1 MQLLTRAP
9 KGTLDTLP
17 KDIIKW
23 QTVEQVAFNNASLY
37 GFKEIRTPVFE
48 HTELFVRSVGNET
61 DVVSKEMYT
70 FEDKGKRSITLR
82 PEMTA
87 GVARAVTESGLIN
100 EALPLKVCYVAD
112 CFRYERPQAGRMR
125 QFKQFGAEVFGAEGP
140 SADAEIIAMASGLFD
155 TLGIKNLSLEI
166 NSIGCKE
173 CRKKYIE
180 ALKEFCHEHEDS
192 LCPTCKERMDKNPM
206 RVLDCKVESCKE
218 VLSDA
223 PFIIDY
229 LCDDCKEHFEG
240 VQNRL
245 LLMGIPYN
253 VNPHI
258 VRGLDYYTRTVF
270 EFVSNEIGSQ
280 GTVCGGGRYDGLI
293 EQIGGPKTCGLGF
306 AVGINRLI
314 LLMEAQNTEFMP
326 ERKCELYLA
335 PLGEKASK
343 KAVAIADLLRKEG
356 FYVETDLMG
365 RSVKA
370 QMKYADKIG
379 AMFSAVIGDD
389 EIESGKC
396 VIKKMSDG
404 TVTEAM
410 LEKLPEAIYDLIMQ
424 SHIDDAADAGSFI
437 AENK

>member
-9 KGTLDTLP
+9 KGTLDVLP
-17 KDIIKW
+17 KDIAKW
-23 QTVEQVAFNNASLY
+23 QTVEQVAFNNAALY

-48 HTELFVRSVGNET
+48 HTELFVRSVGDET

-70 FEDKGKRSITLR
+70 FEDKGHRSITLR

-87 GVARAVTESGLIN
+87 GAARAVTESGLIN
-100 EALPLKVCYVAD
+100 EALPVKVCYCAD

-140 SADAEIIAMASGLFD
+140 SADAEIIAMANGLFE

-166 NSIGCKE
+166 NSIGCKD

-180 ALKEFCHEHEDS
+180 ALKDYCHKHADS

-218 VLSDA
+218 VLEDA
-223 PFIIDY
+223 PFILDY
-229 LCDDCKEHFEG
+229 LCDDCKHHFEG

-253 VNPHI
+253 VNPRI

-270 EFVSNEIGSQ
+270 EFVSNQIGSQ

-314 LLMEAQNTEFMP
+314 LLMEAQNSEFIP
-326 ERKCELYLA
+326 ERKCELYIA
-335 PLGEKASK
+335 PLGESASK
-343 KAVAIADLLRKEG
+343 KAIAIADLLRKEG

-379 AMFSAVIGDD
+379 AAFSVVLGDT

-396 VIKKMSDG
+396 VIKNMADG
-404 TVTEAM
+404 KQTDCE
-410 LEKLPEAIYDLIMQ
+410 LEKIPDKIYELLMQ
-424 SHIDDAADAGSFI
+424 NHIDSAAEAG
-437 AENK
+437 NLLKK

>member
-9 KGTLDTLP
+9 KGTVDVLP

-23 QTVEQVAFNNASLY
+23 QTVEQVAFNNAALY

-48 HTELFVRSVGNET
+48 HTELFVRSVGDET

-70 FEDKGKRSITLR
+70 FEDKGHRSITLR

-100 EALPLKVCYVAD
+100 EALPVKVCYAAD

-125 QFKQFGAEVFGAEGP
+125 QFKQFGAEVFGADGP
-140 SADAEIIAMASGLFD
+140 SADAEIIAMANGLFE
-155 TLGIKNLSLEI
+155 TLGITNLSLEI

-173 CRKKYIE
+173 CRKNYIE
-180 ALKEFCHEHEDS
+180 ALKEYCHKHEDS
-192 LCPTCKERMDKNPM
+192 LCPTCRERMDKNPM
-206 RVLDCKVESCKE
+206 RVLDCKVDSCKE
-218 VLSDA
+218 VLEEA
-223 PFIIDY
+223 PFILDY
-229 LCDDCKEHFEG
+229 LCDDCKHHFEG

-253 VNPHI
+253 VNPRI

-270 EFVSNEIGSQ
+270 EFVSNQIGSQ

-293 EQIGGPKTCGLGF
+293 EQIGGPKMSGLGF

-326 ERKCELYLA
+326 ERKCELYIA
-335 PLGEKASK
+335 PMGENASK
-343 KAVAIADLLRKEG
+343 KAVAVADLLRKEG

-379 AMFSAVIGDD
+379 ALFTVVLGDD

-396 VIKKMSDG
+396 VIKNMADG
-404 TVTEAM
+404 AQTECE
-410 LEKLPEAIYDLIMQ
+410 LENIPDKIYELIMQ
-424 SHIDDAADAGSFI
+424 NHIDLAAEAG
-437 AENK
+437 NLLKK

>member
-9 KGTLDTLP
+9 KGTLDVLP
-17 KDIIKW
+17 KDINKW
-23 QTVEQVAFNNASLY
+23 HTVEQVAFSNAALY

-48 HTELFVRSVGNET
+48 HTELFVRSVGDET

-70 FEDKGKRSITLR
+70 FEDKGNRSITLR

-100 EALPLKVCYVAD
+100 EALPVKVCYASD

-125 QFKQFGAEVFGAEGP
+125 QFKQFGAEVFGADGP
-140 SADAEIIAMASGLFD
+140 SADAEIIAMANGLFE

-180 ALKEFCHEHEDS
+180 ALKEYCKSKEDS
-192 LCPTCKERMDKNPM
+192 LCPTCKERTEKNPM
-206 RVLDCKVESCKE
+206 RVLDCKVPDCKE
-218 VLSDA
+218 VLEDA
-223 PFIIDY
+223 PFILDY

-240 VQNRL
+240 VCNRL
-245 LLMGIPYN
+245 LLMGIPFN
-253 VNPHI
+253 INPRI

-293 EQIGGPKTCGLGF
+293 EQIGGPKASGLGF

-326 ERKCELYLA
+326 DTKCELYIA
-335 PLGEKASK
+335 PMGEKASK

-365 RSVKA
+365 RSLKA

-379 AMFSAVIGDD
+379 AMFSTVIGDD
-389 EIESGKC
+389 EIETGKC
-396 VIKKMSDG
+396 KIKNMADG
-404 TVTEAM
+404 TQTECM
-410 LEKLPEAIYDLIMQ
+410 LENLPEVLYELNMQ
-424 SHIDDAADAGSFI
+424 SHIDSACEAGSLLT
-437 AENK
+437 KK